1 MSETTE
7 DRLMRTRTLLLSLLM
22 ISSASVLADA
32 STESVRQAIRK
43 VSPDVEIQ
51 DLAESAIPGMYRAT
65 LSGVNGYVTA
75 DGRHFITGD
84 LFDVKSRANLSEQ
97 ERVLTHR
104 ELLRAA
110 DLSDAITFA
119 PKDIKYTITVFT
131 DVDCGYCRKLHGEI
145 AKYLERG
152 IAVRYVA
159 YPRSGPNSESWS
171 KMEAV
176 WCDKDPAA
184 ALTRAKR
191 GEAVTRSADCKTT
204 AVSRHYALAA
214 KFMIQGTPLIVLEDG
229 RTIGG
234 YVPAQ
239 RLLDMLKNKP
249 T

>member
-1 MSETTE
+1 
-7 DRLMRTRTLLLSLLM
+7 MRTRTLLLFLLM

-84 LFDVKSRANLSEQ
+84 LFDVKSRTNLSEQ

-104 ELLRAA
+104 DLLRAA

-159 YPRSGPNSESWS
+159 YPRTGPNSDSWR

-191 GEAVTRSADCKTT
+191 GEEVARSADCKTA